1 MIKKKDLSS
10 EDKKNWEDYIKNPKD
25 IFDKDQTNQINSLK
39 KGRYRFDLHGFSLD
53 EANNKV
59 REIILSCI
67 EKKYKEILLITGKGL
82 HSTND
87 QNVYSAKDLG
97 KLKYSV
103 PEFIKSDSELSVLV
117 LSVKNAEAKDGG
129 EGALIIKLKKPTK

>member
-25 IFDKDQTNQINSLK
+25 IFDKDQKNQINFLR

-59 REIILSCI
+59 REIIFSCI
-67 EKKYKEILLITGKGL
+67 EKKYKEILLITGKGN
-82 HSTND
+82 HSSVD
-87 QNVYSAKDLG
+87 KDIYTSKNLG
-97 KLKYSV
+97 NLVKDTDLSK
-103 PEFIKSDSELSVLV
+103 FIL
-117 LSVKNAEAKDGG
+117 
-129 EGALIIKLKKPTK
+129 

>member
-1 MIKKKDLSS
+1 MTKKKSLSS
-10 EDKKNWEDYIKNPKD
+10 EDKKRWEDYIKNPTD
-25 IFDKDQTNQINSLK
+25 LFDKDSNNQINSK
-39 KGRYRFDLHGFSLD
+39 KKNQYKFDLHGFSLND
-53 EANNKV
+53 ANIKV
-59 REIILSCI
+59 KEIIFSCF
-67 EKKYKEILLITGKGL
+67 KNRFKEILLITGKGL

-103 PEFIKSDSELSVLV
+103 PEFIKSDSELSMLV
-117 LSVKNAEAKDGG
+117 LSVKNAEVKDGG

>member
-25 IFDKDQTNQINSLK
+25 IFDKDQKNQINFLR

-59 REIILSCI
+59 REIIFSCI
-67 EKKYKEILLITGKGL
+67 EKKYKEILLITGKGN
-82 HSTND
+82 HSSVD
-87 QNVYSAKDLG
+87 KDIYTSKNLG
-97 KLKYSV
+97 KLKHSV
-103 PEFIKSDSELSVLV
+103 PEFIQSNQELNKLIISI
-117 LSVKNAEAKDGG
+117 NDAEAKDGG
-129 EGALIIKLKKPTK
+129 EGALVIKLKNL

>member
-1 MIKKKDLSS
+1 MTKKKSLSS
-10 EDKKNWEDYIKNPKD
+10 EDKKRWKDYIKNPTD
-25 IFDKDQTNQINSLK
+25 LFDKDLNNQINSK
-39 KGRYRFDLHGFSLD
+39 KKNRYRFDLHGFSLND
-53 EANNKV
+53 ANIKV
-59 REIILSCI
+59 KEIIFSCI
-67 EKKYKEILLITGKGL
+67 KNKYKEILLITGKGL

-103 PEFIKSDSELSVLV
+103 PEFINSDPELSVLV

>member
-25 IFDKDQTNQINSLK
+25 VFDKDQKNQINFLR

-59 REIILSCI
+59 REIIFSCI
-67 EKKYKEILLITGKGL
+67 EKKYKEILLITGKGN
-82 HSTND
+82 HSSVD
-87 QNVYSAKDLG
+87 KDIYTSKNLG
-97 KLKYSV
+97 KLKHSV
-103 PEFIKSDSELSVLV
+103 PEFIQSNQELNKLIISI
-117 LSVKNAEAKDGG
+117 NDAEAKDGG
-129 EGALIIKLKKPTK
+129 EGALVIKLKNL

>member
-1 MIKKKDLSS
+1 MPKKKSLSS
-10 EDKKNWEDYIKNPKD
+10 EDIKRWKDYIKNPTD
-25 IFDKDQTNQINSLK
+25 LFDKDLNNQINSK
-39 KGRYRFDLHGFSLD
+39 KKNRYRFDLHGFSLND
-53 EANNKV
+53 ANIKV
-59 REIILSCI
+59 KEIIFSCI
-67 EKKYKEILLITGKGL
+67 KNKYKEILLITGKGL

-103 PEFIKSDSELSVLV
+103 PEFINSDPELSVLV

>member
-25 IFDKDQTNQINSLK
+25 IFDKDQKNQINFLR

-59 REIILSCI
+59 REIIFSCV
-67 EKKYKEILLITGKGL
+67 EKKYKEILLITGKGN
-82 HSTND
+82 HSSVD
-87 QNVYSAKDLG
+87 KDIYTSKNLG
-97 KLKYSV
+97 KLKHSV
-103 PEFIKSDSELSVLV
+103 PEFIQSNQELNKLIISI
-117 LSVKNAEAKDGG
+117 NDAEAKDGG
-129 EGALIIKLKKPTK
+129 EGALVIKLKNL

>member
-1 MIKKKDLSS
+1 MIKKKDLSL
-10 EDKKNWEDYIKNPKD
+10 EDKKNWQDYIKNPKD

-67 EKKYKEILLITGKGL
+67 EKKYKEILLITGKGN
-82 HSTND
+82 HSSVD
-87 QNVYSAKDLG
+87 KDIYTSKNLG
-97 KLKYSV
+97 KLKHSV
-103 PEFIKSDSELSVLV
+103 PEFIQSNQELNKLIISI
-117 LSVKNAEAKDGG
+117 NDAEAKDGG
-129 EGALIIKLKKPTK
+129 EGALVIKLKNL